1 MAQILISLAILS
13 IFNWQLAI
21 NVAHSYLVTLRLRG
35 LKHKK
40 LYQGLG
46 MKNNNII
53 DLFCSFLLSLKAK
66 YVSYELEYIKNMDIF
81 KYEYIYFLR
90 AV

>member
-1 MAQILISLAILS
+1 
-13 IFNWQLAI
+13 
-21 NVAHSYLVTLRLRG
+21 
-35 LKHKK
+35 
-40 LYQGLG
+40 

-81 KYEYIYFLR
+81 KYEYIYFF